1 MATSPE
7 NVLTTMMRTGST
19 VSPTDTF
26 SGNIT
31 RCDTLTYDYD
41 IATSVICG
49 MCFLFGIVYCFFGYR
64 CFKAVMFLTGFIFG
78 SVIVFMLCNEER
90 FYTTYLSVEASAGIA
105 IGIGVLCGLVTML
118 INAVGL
124 FMTGFTLGMFLSAAL
139 LIVLEAFY
147 HPPTV
152 WIPVG
157 IIFGVGI
164 LFAVLTLQW
173 QKSCTILATSV
184 FGGAIMT
191 VCVDYFVEHF
201 IMVQYVWE
209 RFMAALSEPVCWYS
223 WVILSIWPVLM
234 VIGVVVQHRVT
245 GRNFDHQEA
254 SRSRRHYSRTETR
267 EPSQEGDDV
276 VENSRQQ
283 RDVVVVISRKKRR
296 VHLYRIRQQDARV
309 RQRHMMEERYRQYQ
323 DLYRPVR
330 RFHGDIITQNYLQ
343 SLQNKSPG
351 PQTPTSQTPTSIEP
365 ETPPAQLETYTP
377 VRGANVMPSAPVVA
391 V

>member
-245 GRNFDHQEA
+245 GRNFDHQE
-254 SRSRRHYSRTETR
+254 
-267 EPSQEGDDV
+267 
-276 VENSRQQ
+276 
-283 RDVVVVISRKKRR
+283 VVISRKKRR

-309 RQRHMMEERYRQYQ
+309 RQRNMMEERYRQYQ

-351 PQTPTSQTPTSIEP
+351 PQTPTSQTPTSIEA
-365 ETPPAQLETYTP
+365 ETPPPHLETYTP
-377 VRGANVMPSAPVVA
+377 AHGANVTPSAPIVA